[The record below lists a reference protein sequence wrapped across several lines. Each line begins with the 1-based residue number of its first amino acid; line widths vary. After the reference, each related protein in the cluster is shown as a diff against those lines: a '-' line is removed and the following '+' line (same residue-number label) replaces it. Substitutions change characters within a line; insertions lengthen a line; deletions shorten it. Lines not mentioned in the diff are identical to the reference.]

1 VGGKSLTGSRTQR
14 SRRGR
19 AESIR

>member
-1 VGGKSLTGSRTQR
+1 VGGKSLTGSRAQR